1 MGFAATMGF
10 ASPIPDVSTT
20 LQNILKNT
28 DKSSLYT
35 YPTDLTRGII
45 PKPFHS
51 HNDYWRDI
59 PFYSAL
65 SYGAMSIEADVWLIN
80 GTLHVGHELSALTD
94 VRTLDS
100 LYIQPILDTLHRQN
114 PITKF
119 APSVTKNGVYDTSS
133 GQTLY
138 LFIDVKTSGDE
149 TWPAVLSALSP
160 LLKGGYLT
168 TYDGNSLT
176 TGAVTVIGTGNTPL
190 SAIQSAIP
198 STSSPRYAF
207 YDAPLPYLST
217 TFENITKYDSPIAS
231 TDFAAQ
237 FGDVVAETFNSTQL
251 DLLRKQVATA
261 HAKGIMT
268 RYWDQPG
275 FPIGT
280 RNAIWRIL
288 LDEGSDF
295 LNADDL
301 AGVAGFWENMG

>member
-1 MGFAATMGF
+1 
-10 ASPIPDVSTT
+10 
-20 LQNILKNT
+20 
-28 DKSSLYT
+28 
-35 YPTDLTRGII
+35 
-45 PKPFHS
+45 
-51 HNDYWRDI
+51 
-59 PFYSAL
+59 
-65 SYGAMSIEADVWLIN
+65 
-80 GTLHVGHELSALTD
+80 
-94 VRTLDS
+94 
-100 LYIQPILDTLHRQN
+100 
-114 PITKF
+114 
-119 APSVTKNGVYDTSS
+119 
-133 GQTLY
+133 
-138 LFIDVKTSGDE
+138 VKTSGDE

-190 SAIQSAIP
+190 SAIQSTIP
-198 STSSPRYAF
+198 SASSPRYAF

-251 DLLRKQVATA
+251 DLLREQVATA